1 MKRAGPLDLSQVHR
15 VPDRLVWPLRRDDF
29 DPVARLGAQRD
40 VALYSRA
47 DLSAGQHLSGPAIV
61 AQDDST
67 TVILPGYVCRIDEY
81 ANLRISRG
89 ESL

>member
-1 MKRAGPLDLSQVHR
+1 MAANSDKPQFTRYPITSGSALASR
-15 VPDRLVWPLRRDDF
+15 NASVWMDD
-29 DPVARLGAQRD
+29 AQLD

-47 DLSAGQHLSGPAIV
+47 DLAAGQHLNGPAIV
-61 AQDDST
+61 AQDDTT

-89 ESL
+89 ESQ